1 MGNNYIIIFNMFTKI
16 ALALLVT
23 IAAAA
28 EHGHHHHTSNKLHGN
43 KVNGKG
49 KHGLGRCEG
58 DCDRNSDCKKGLY
71 CHQRSGHS
79 TIPHCS
85 GKGRKDWDYCAP
97 RKPKRPAGSF
107 GNASFLN
114 SMGAFKSAMAA
125 RMRYLRQHMALVRA
139 RYVKAHHYFNA
150 RNRAAATKRLLLRF
164 NRAYRWEVRR
174 HQKAIRAHKFAF
186 KQMKKALAAKM
197 RARHYHHLTW
207 KRLAAAKKHER
218 SLHGYRHWNGKF
230 NRQRKIV
237 HHEVHKMRVY
247 MIRRDKALRA
257 YRRAHH
263 MRIRAGKIQRHAWA
277 LFRRATAVHAHKSR
291 VNRIMAHR
299 RRIAAHR
306 RKVALA
312 KLRHAHN
319 MHRKA

>member
-85 GKGRKDWDYCAP
+85 GKGRKDWGYCAP

-164 NRAYRWEVRR
+164 NRAYRWEARR
-174 HQKAIRAHKFAF
+174 HQKAIRAYKFAF
-186 KQMKKALAAKM
+186 KQMKK
-197 RARHYHHLTW
+197 
-207 KRLAAAKKHER
+207 
-218 SLHGYRHWNGKF
+218 
-230 NRQRKIV
+230 
-237 HHEVHKMRVY
+237 
-247 MIRRDKALRA
+247 
-257 YRRAHH
+257 
-263 MRIRAGKIQRHAWA
+263 
-277 LFRRATAVHAHKSR
+277 
-291 VNRIMAHR
+291 
-299 RRIAAHR
+299 
-306 RKVALA
+306 ALA

-319 MHRKA
+319 MHRKAMNHKRAAYRAAIKAHHAVLRHMKKNMHHL